1 MITVCGIHKSFVR
14 QALFEDAS
22 LQINEGERL
31 ALVGPNGSGKT
42 TLFRM
47 ILGDEEPDDGE
58 IHVRRGVR
66 MGYLPQENA
75 PVSEKTILEEALAE
89 HDDPDGRLIAGAK
102 AVLMGLGFKTADFD
116 RGVCTL
122 SGGWAMRVAMAK
134 LLIGE
139 PDLLLL
145 DEPTNHLDL
154 SSLLW
159 LENYLLSHSGA
170 VFVISHD
177 RAFINKVCSAVVSLQ
192 DSTLKTYRGDYEY
205 YLAQREGERQR
216 LKAAWQQQQDEIEQ
230 MKDFISR
237 NRARSSTA
245 SRAQSTIKRLE
256 KLVRI
261 ELPAETKTMKMRFPQ
276 PKRTGA
282 RVLALKNVCKSYRT
296 DEQSEIKVYQGLDF
310 ELERGWKMA
319 FVGHN
324 GAGKSTLLKLLAGII
339 TPDSGERLPGHNVKT
354 GYFSQHRA
362 DDFGGRLNPEKTVL
376 GEAMDNDRM
385 NTELMARTVL
395 GTFLFSGDAVFKKT
409 KVLSGGEKSRLALVK
424 LLLDP
429 PNVLLMDEP
438 TTHLDMDS
446 VDALIA
452 ALKEFEGTICCIT
465 HDIYFMNAIADHIV
479 HVDKGNVTVYPGNY
493 EYFQHR
499 QEQIRRESGESPA
512 SDSAS
517 GGRGSAA
524 GVTADPAPCARMNSK
539 KAQRRQRALER
550 EKAKEIVNL
559 KKDIARYRAEIE
571 SLAARMSDPGIYGD
585 YSGVRAMGDEMQKL
599 EDRIRTGESE
609 LDRLAGDIRSS

>member
-1 MITVCGIHKSFVR
+1 MITVRGIHKSFVR
-14 QALFEDAS
+14 QALFEDSS

-47 ILGDEEPDDGE
+47 ILGDEEPDGGE
-58 IHVRRGVR
+58 IQVRRGVR

-75 PVSEKTILEEALAE
+75 PVSEKTVLEETLAE
-89 HDDPDGRLIAGAK
+89 HENPDGRLTAGAK
-102 AVLMGLGFKTADFD
+102 AVLMGLGFTTADFG
-116 RGVCTL
+116 RSAGAL

-154 SSLLW
+154 NSLLW

-170 VFVISHD
+170 VFVVSHD
-177 RAFINKVCSAVVSLQ
+177 RAFINRVCGAVVSLQ
-192 DSTLKTYRGDYEY
+192 NQTLKTYRGDYEY

-216 LKAAWQQQQDEIEQ
+216 LKAAWGQQQDEIER
-230 MKDFISR
+230 MEDFIAR

-245 SRAQSTIKRLE
+245 SRVQSTIKRLE
-256 KLVRI
+256 KLVRV
-261 ELPAETKTMKMRFPQ
+261 ELPAEAKTMKMRFPQ

-282 RVLALKNVCKSYRT
+282 RVLAMKNVCKSYRT

-319 FVGHN
+319 FVGLN
-324 GAGKSTLLKLLAGII
+324 GAGKSTLLKLLAGVIA
-339 TPDSGERLPGHNVKT
+339 PDSGQRIPGHNVKT

-362 DDFGGRLNPEKTVL
+362 QDFGGRLNPEKTVL

-385 NTELMARTVL
+385 NSELLARTVL
-395 GTFLFSGDAVFKKT
+395 GTFLFSGDTVFKKT

-479 HVDKGNVTVYPGNY
+479 HIDKGNVTVYPGNY
-493 EYFQHR
+493 EYFQRR
-499 QEQIRRESGESPA
+499 QEQIRQEISDGLSPEDA
-512 SDSAS
+512 
-517 GGRGSAA
+517 
-524 GVTADPAPCARMNSK
+524 VIETPDPAPRARMNSK
-539 KAQRRQRALER
+539 KEQRRQRALER
-550 EKAKEIVNL
+550 QKAKDIANL
-559 KKDIARYRAEIE
+559 KKNIARDKAKIE
-571 SLAARMSDPGIYGD
+571 TLAASMSDPGIYGD
-585 YSGVRAMGDEMQKL
+585 YSGVRAMGDEIRKL
-599 EDRIRTGESE
+599 EDRVKAGESE
-609 LDRLAGDIRSS
+609 LGRLAGDIRSS